1 MSEAPERITAWLSKD
16 GSTRFEGGRLFPAG
30 VEVEYIRADRIEE
43 LEAAN
48 RGLVRLN
55 ETTEARAEAAE
66 TLLSE
71 VVRALINIER
81 IYYMEAAN
89 PDPAT
94 IRRMAAQMN
103 GVANTVLSSL
113 SLESEEVAR
122 IMMTQAVR
130 ETQE

>member
-1 MSEAPERITAWLSKD
+1 MSDEMMVMIAD
-16 GSTRFEGGRLFPAG
+16 M
-30 VEVEYIRADRIEE
+30 ADRIEE

>member
-1 MSEAPERITAWLSKD
+1 MTDDLVKRLRNPIGAMRPTLTDGREA
-16 GSTRFEGGRLFPAG
+16 
-30 VEVEYIRADRIEE
+30 ADRIEE

>member
-1 MSEAPERITAWLSKD
+1 MSDDLVKQLRAFARGCR
-16 GSTRFEGGRLFPAG
+16 GSMWQSRETTVRLCDDA
-30 VEVEYIRADRIEE
+30 ADRIED
-43 LEAAN
+43 LEAEIV
-48 RGLVRLN
+48 RLVRLN